1 MSSPHPL
8 PRTIKN
14 LENFK
19 FSYFFRKCFFF
30 LSDPDIHHRRKPWQ
44 KCTILS
50 HLGSYTTPD
59 RGLPQT
65 DQTGFPAMGLYFMI
79 SSQLE
84 T

>member
-1 MSSPHPL
+1 M
-8 PRTIKN
+8 
-14 LENFK
+14 F
-19 FSYFFRKCFFF
+19 FFF